1 MASGRVVIG
10 FGNSMGKLN
19 NVIIE
24 EKYHVIERLGRK
36 IKEIPPVI
44 RSIQY
49 NHLDL
54 DHLKIMIGQRR
65 NQALLNSFLNISNE
79 EEGANLFQ
87 LQEEAK
93 RKVKGINDE
102 LNTMKFVAGDLK
114 MHKFMSRTSSK

>member
-1 MASGRVVIG
+1 MIG

-24 EKYHVIERLGRK
+24 EKYHVIERLGSK
-36 IKEIPPVI
+36 IKATPPVI
-44 RSIQY
+44 RSLQY